1 MTERSEMDESYVR
14 NELFA
19 QAMEVG
25 EFEVFP
31 APSEA
36 DGDLDNAFLISTGI
50 LLGVPKMFIVRVEE
64 FHYSQEEGNQETDKI
79 LKEQERHIERVLSE
93 HKIVLSEAAWN
104 TVFSYAVLDVHP
116 SRTSGRLSE
125 DEVRSVEEAFD
136 ALGLDPYRP

>member
-1 MTERSEMDESYVR
+1 
-14 NELFA
+14 
-19 QAMEVG
+19 MEVG

-31 APSEA
+31 TPAEL

-64 FHYSQEEGNQETDKI
+64 FHYSQEEGNQETEKI

-136 ALGLDPYRP
+136 ALGLDP